1 MIYCASPYFNDL
13 LKISAVSETWW
24 LCRWLF
30 TVNQMC
36 IFSNNGRELL
46 TCPYPLK
53 VQAFQII
60 WSLNKSL
67 LCDSKLVMALM
78 CKFATLVIRM
88 DLLFASNIRP
98 YIYRYLSVYFP
109 VCKYTV
115 HERCVQ
121 RAPASCITTYVKSK
135 KTSQVS
141 GSRDQW
147 LEHSLLLFW
156 CTGQLC
162 TLVHTNT
169 HKYAH
174 TQHTQSHTHNI
185 YIYICTQNVR
195 FQY

>member
-1 MIYCASPYFNDL
+1 
-13 LKISAVSETWW
+13 
-24 LCRWLF
+24 
-30 TVNQMC
+30 MC

-46 TCPYPLK
+46 TCPYPLN

-60 WSLNKSL
+60 WSLHKSL
-67 LCDSKLVMALM
+67 LCDSKLAMALM

-88 DLLFASNIRP
+88 DLLFESNIRP
-98 YIYRYLSVYFP
+98 YIYRYLSVLLP

-147 LEHSLLLFW
+147 LEHSLLLF
-156 CTGQLC
+156 
-162 TLVHTNT
+162 
-169 HKYAH
+169 
-174 TQHTQSHTHNI
+174 
-185 YIYICTQNVR
+185 
-195 FQY
+195 